1 MRLHSLPSGDGAV
14 MRASFLPPPDHAAP
28 GWVPILH
35 PIQFLPD
42 LYAAPPRAFASLAVS
57 IDPGV
62 AEMAALATLNTARL
76 RALSHLHPTVYLAFR
91 NLKAAC
97 DSGVRL
103 EGFEPAHF
111 FRNLP
116 LVDSDPS
123 AGWFWR
129 GTPLLGPDHWRAAH
143 LRLAERFDAAGLFIE
158 DTAEEGPNSRR
169 QEALQRLAQAAW
181 ASAPGNLRPPAP
193 LRSQE
198 TDEPAQ
204 IDLWASALLSGFAQ
218 ASRLDQVPSYVET
231 VSQRAEMNTAQALTG
246 IAFMLRLAPELF
258 AFHLLLWQIAKERP

>member
-1 MRLHSLPSGDGAV
+1 
-14 MRASFLPPPDHAAP
+14 MRAACLPPPDHAAP

-35 PIQFLPD
+35 PLQFAPD
-42 LYAAPPRAFASLAVS
+42 LYAAAPPAFASLAAS

-62 AEMAALATLNTARL
+62 AEMAALATLDTARL
-76 RALSHLHPTVYLAFR
+76 RELSHLHPTVYLAFR
-91 NLKAAC
+91 NLQAAR
-97 DSGVRL
+97 DKGTRL
-103 EGFEPAHF
+103 EGFDPARF
-111 FRNLP
+111 FSNLP

-143 LRLAERFDAAGLFIE
+143 LRLVERLDAAGLFVG

-169 QEALQRLAQAAW
+169 QESLRRVMHAAW
-181 ASAPGNLRPPAP
+181 ILAPEKLRPPAP

-198 TDEPAQ
+198 AEEPTRV
-204 IDLWASALLSGFAQ
+204 DLWCSALLSGFSR
-218 ASRLDQVPSYVET
+218 ASRLHEVAQYVET
-231 VSQRAEMNTAQALTG
+231 ISTRAGMSSAQALTS